1 MILYGQLGKHF
12 DKRADLAEQVSE
24 AASGAG
30 YRFKCYTSASK
41 QYHRPGGRL
50 ARMGIDLPL
59 LVKWPGKHL
68 RSNLAP
74 AVYGVELY
82 EAIRAARAVLNNFTD
97 LSVGF
102 HSNMRVFETIGN
114 GTPLLSPNGVYP
126 DGLEAGVDFLPYST
140 VEEISR
146 AMKFV
151 LSEPAAAFEFARAAR
166 DRLLQNFSKQ
176 RQYFDFAN
184 FVSRL

>member
-1 MILYGQLGKHF
+1 M
-12 DKRADLAEQVSE
+12 
-24 AASGAG
+24 
-30 YRFKCYTSASK
+30 
-41 QYHRPGGRL
+41 
-50 ARMGIDLPL
+50 
-59 LVKWPGKHL
+59 
-68 RSNLAP
+68 
-74 AVYGVELY
+74 Y

-176 RQYFDFAN
+176 RQYSDFAN